1 MGLRRAFIEYLR
13 GQPTWFGAAPTYYNE
28 IQDFLYSIGFDEV
41 KNMEDE
47 DIDKIY
53 YNKIADIFLKY
64 AKMATNKSEM
74 LK

>member
-1 MGLRRAFIEYLR
+1 
-13 GQPTWFGAAPTYYNE
+13 
-28 IQDFLYSIGFDEV
+28 
-41 KNMEDE
+41 MEDE